1 MRSAMAGCSRRFSR
15 RRPSSASSRCWRL
28 VPPRI
33 CARSTP
39 RRARAP
45 SPMGRRPRRPASVP
59 QPAARSTSS
68 SRSRADGARQR
79 RHAGDPLQ
87 DRLLRPWLRREDDER
102 RADPRRGARRGEG
115 RAAVDRDRDRADTL
129 LRLPPTR
136 PGRDRGLQGTVPRVH
151 RAWSAAVRAD
161 AGGRANRRRRHR
173 LRGRLRARPL
183 QGEPPVAPG
192 DEPHPR
198 RAGASARQDA
208 VGDPVQQ
215 ARPGRRGA
223 DPGARGTPEP
233 PPGAVRRGGRQRRHR
248 RHAHA
253 ARDLE
258 ADRRAT
264 LTPGGPVRA
273 LISVYDKTGV
283 VDLARGL
290 AELGFELLSTGG
302 TRAEL
307 QVAGLAVRDVAEVTG
322 WPEMLGGRVK
332 TLHPAIHAGLLARRD
347 NPDDMVQLRDQG
359 VEPID
364 LLVSNLYPFLEAL
377 GDPNAT
383 HADVVEK
390 IDVGGPAMLRAASK
404 NYAHVVVL
412 TDPADYG
419 PVLAALRNGGV
430 DATLR
435 RRLAAKAFQHLAAYD
450 THVAGYLRG
459 TEPEFPDELTF
470 ALRKRQ
476 ELRYGENPHQRAA
489 LYVQTPALYER
500 ATVAGGRLLHGKE
513 LSYLNLNDIN
523 AALAAVRDFAAPCA
537 AIIKHANPCGI
548 ACAERLED
556 AYRRALAADPM
567 SAYGGA
573 VAVNRPLDVAPAEL
587 IAAHPIDDMVA

>member
-1 MRSAMAGCSRRFSR
+1 
-15 RRPSSASSRCWRL
+15 
-28 VPPRI
+28 
-33 CARSTP
+33 
-39 RRARAP
+39 
-45 SPMGRRPRRPASVP
+45 
-59 QPAARSTSS
+59 
-68 SRSRADGARQR
+68 
-79 RHAGDPLQ
+79 
-87 DRLLRPWLRREDDER
+87 
-102 RADPRRGARRGEG
+102 
-115 RAAVDRDRDRADTL
+115 
-129 LRLPPTR
+129 
-136 PGRDRGLQGTVPRVH
+136 
-151 RAWSAAVRAD
+151 
-161 AGGRANRRRRHR
+161 
-173 LRGRLRARPL
+173 
-183 QGEPPVAPG
+183 
-192 DEPHPR
+192 
-198 RAGASARQDA
+198 
-208 VGDPVQQ
+208 
-215 ARPGRRGA
+215 
-223 DPGARGTPEP
+223 
-233 PPGAVRRGGRQRRHR
+233 
-248 RHAHA
+248 
-253 ARDLE
+253 
-258 ADRRAT
+258 
-264 LTPGGPVRA
+264 VRA

-322 WPEMLGGRVK
+322 WPEMMGGRVK

-573 VAVNRPLDVAPAEL
+573 VAVNRPLDVATAEL
-587 IAAHPIDDMVA
+587 IAEHHFDDLVAPGFLPGALARLQRKRNLRVFEVDIGPLPPLVDSLAPTAHLDVRRISGGFLVQTPDRLAEDDVSLKTVSAREPTLDEVTDMLFAWRAVKHVTSNAIVLAKELALVGLGAGQVSRVDAVDIAVRKSQGRSVGAVLASDAFFPFPDGIEVAARAGVTAVIQPGGSIRDEEIIREVNRHHMAMVFTGTRHFRH